1 MNSTKLVV
9 MRRIS
14 LALAGLVAV
23 LGCQA
28 SFRASAGGEGQS
40 GSSPAPA
47 TSTAPA
53 ASTTTPVSSAAPAS
67 STTAAPQQTS
77 RVELRG
83 DVFKM
88 PGNLVFETG
97 SAALTSDPGNAE
109 VLEQF
114 RIYLEENPR
123 VTQVRIEGHTDNQGT
138 AESNLELGGN
148 RALTIK
154 NWLVGKGVAAERL
167 LAVGFGD
174 TKPIADNASEEG
186 RAQNRRTEF
195 RLAGINGKKYL
206 GRDPSAGGKV
216 FGQ

>member
-1 MNSTKLVV
+1 MNSHILKSCFV
-9 MRRIS
+9 
-14 LALAGLVAV
+14 LALAGLVTG

-28 SFRASAGGEGQS
+28 SFQASAGGKGQS
-40 GSSPAPA
+40 GSSPAS
-47 TSTAPA
+47 STPLA
-53 ASTTTPVSSAAPAS
+53 
-67 STTAAPQQTS
+67 TTAAPTTTAEPATSSTATPKQTS
-77 RVELRG
+77 RVVLKG
-83 DVFKM
+83 DVFTM

-97 SAALTSDPGNAE
+97 SAALSSDPGNAE

-114 RIYLEENPR
+114 RLYLEENPR

-138 AESNLELGGN
+138 AELNLELSGN

-154 NWLVGKGVAAERL
+154 NWLVEKGVAADRL

-206 GRDPSAGGKV
+206 GRDPSAGGKI